1 MHFQKKGIIVAIAA
15 LFAVAIAAVPLIA
28 VQPATNYYTKID
40 NGAVTEIPPHGAMN
54 YRYELPAYDEN
65 VAENILAF
73 ETSRILTDS
82 AYLCLKVAPFRGV
95 IAWAEAQFE
104 ELPAAVQEKYGSGA

>member
-65 VAENILAF
+65 GAEKILAI

>member
-1 MHFQKKGIIVAIAA
+1 MRFQKKSIIVAIAA

-28 VQPATNYYTKID
+28 MQPPTNCYTQID
-40 NGAVTEIPPHGAMN
+40 NRAVIEIPPHGAMN

-65 VAENILAF
+65 GAEKILAF
-73 ETSRILTDS
+73 ETSRILTDN

-95 IAWAEAQFE
+95 IAWAETQFE

>member
-28 VQPATNYYTKID
+28 VQPATNYYTQID
-40 NGAVTEIPPHGAMN
+40 NSAVTEIPPHGAMN

-65 VAENILAF
+65 GAEKILAF